1 MKKEQTDTTSIA
13 ENRKARHLYTID
25 ATFECGMVLKGAEA
39 KSLRAHH
46 LSFSDAYAL
55 VKDDEIF
62 IIGLR
67 IEKFKQA
74 THEEIDPDRTR
85 KLLLH
90 KKEIKKIKK
99 ILQEKKATLVPLK
112 IYLKNGRIK
121 LLIGIGFGKTKTDK
135 RQTLKDRDTKL
146 ELSRVLKRG

>member
-1 MKKEQTDTTSIA
+1 MKKEQNDTTSIA
-13 ENRKARHLYTID
+13 ENRKARHNYAID
-25 ATFECGMVLKGAEA
+25 TTFECGMVLHGSEV

-46 LSFSDAYAL
+46 LSFSDAYAMI
-55 VKDDEIF
+55 KDDEIF

-67 IEKFKQA
+67 IEKFKHA

-90 KKEIKKIKK
+90 KKEIRRIKK

-112 IYLKNGRIK
+112 IYIKKGRMK
-121 LLIGIGFGKTKTDK
+121 LLLGIGFGKTKTDK
-135 RQTLKDRDTKL
+135 RQTLKDRDAKL